1 MTRKRQIIEEKLS
14 GIQTADE
21 DDSNEVPNDSVSDE
35 SHLLSEDVEQRAIT
49 EETSDTNQ
57 EIDQLDTLHE
67 TEN

>member
-1 MTRKRQIIEEKLS
+1 MS
-14 GIQTADE
+14 VIQTADE
-21 DDSNEVPNDSVSDE
+21 DDSIDVPNDSVSDE
-35 SHLLSEDVEQRAIT
+35 SHLLSEDVEQHAIT